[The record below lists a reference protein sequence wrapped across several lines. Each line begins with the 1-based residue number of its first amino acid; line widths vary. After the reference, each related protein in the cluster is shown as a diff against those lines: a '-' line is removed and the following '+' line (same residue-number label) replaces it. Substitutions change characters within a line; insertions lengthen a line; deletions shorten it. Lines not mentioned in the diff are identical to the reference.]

1 MKNTL
6 RIAFVIAAYCLVA
19 LALNACGG
27 TTTTTAP
34 TATNQATAPA
44 NQTATSN
51 AASAQ
56 SARPPAVA
64 ASPKPATGSS
74 GEFVDTSR
82 YDAEIK
88 RLEERAKKNAAD
100 QQTRIAL
107 AKAYTERGDALTGV
121 RQYNAAL
128 GDYRRALR
136 NDPNNEQARQM
147 AGTIISIYKGMGRE
161 VPPEGQELQPLKQ

>member
-1 MKNTL
+1 MKNTS
-6 RIAFVIAAYCLVA
+6 RIAFIGAAYCLVA

-27 TTTTTAP
+27 TTTAP

-44 NQTATSN
+44 NQTATAN
-51 AASAQ
+51 AGSTQ

-64 ASPKPATGSS
+64 ASPKSTTGSS
-74 GEFVDTSR
+74 GEFVDTSK

-88 RLEERAKKNAAD
+88 RLEERAKKNSAD
-100 QQTRIAL
+100 QQTRLAL
-107 AKAYTERGDALTGV
+107 AKAYTARGDALTGV

-136 NDPNNEQARQM
+136 SDPDNDQARQM
-147 AGTIISIYKGMGRE
+147 AGTIISIYKSMGRE
-161 VPPEGQELQPLKQ
+161 VPQEGQELPPLKQ